1 MYDNEEE
8 YYVLK
13 ISIMNQCINFS
24 KMYDFVLTD
33 DEILMTRG
41 GTDYSTGNFCGS
53 NCGNSCGNICGIT
66 CQGTI
71 P

>member
-1 MYDNEEE
+1 
-8 YYVLK
+8 
-13 ISIMNQCINFS
+13 MNQCINFS